1 MWRTLNSFIKPVN
14 ENIICKIKKDDV
26 FVNDKRMI
34 SNLFNDYFSSVVI
47 KLISQRL
54 TTKFD
59 DGYFDIFELTPMK
72 IMSLFFQMRYFFG
85 FVNLRVP
92 HWMLVI

>member
-1 MWRTLNSFIKPVN
+1 MWSTLNSFIKPVN
-14 ENIICKIKKDDV
+14 KNIICKIKKDDV
-26 FVNDKRMI
+26 FVNDKRVI

-59 DGYFDIFELTPMK
+59 DGYFDIFELNPMK
-72 IMSLFFQMRYFFG
+72 IMSFFKPVLPNEVFFW
-85 FVNLRVP
+85 FLIRC
-92 HWMLVI
+92 WSYK